1 MLVDIAANLAAAAG
15 KAPATSEKQSLLRKL
30 DEHRELMDDP
40 LYMTATMRAN
50 LTNQIQA
57 VDESRGRV
65 QRDINR
71 NIRLDESEASMTSL
85 LDQQKTKD
93 AYDVRKNLLREFP
106 ELHDHGRMVTL
117 IHRASDI
124 QQTLVKPS
132 SELPKTLSEA
142 APSKSLSTIVLTTLV
157 GNPAPDL
164 QSEIQYL
171 RAGGSILAFDG
182 EIGETKVAPICWLCK
197 RHASG
202 PIVGRRGRVAKRLV
216 NLGSDSLSQRRWRG
230 RMAGGN

>member
-1 MLVDIAANLAAAAG
+1 
-15 KAPATSEKQSLLRKL
+15 
-30 DEHRELMDDP
+30 MDNP
-40 LYMTATMRAN
+40 LYMTGDDAHEFG
-50 LTNQIQA
+50 
-57 VDESRGRV
+57 ESDPRGGRISRQRV

-132 SELPKTLSEA
+132 SEVAQDAVRSA
-142 APSKSLSTIVLTTLV
+142 A
-157 GNPAPDL
+157 
-164 QSEIQYL
+164 
-171 RAGGSILAFDG
+171 
-182 EIGETKVAPICWLCK
+182 
-197 RHASG
+197 
-202 PIVGRRGRVAKRLV
+202 
-216 NLGSDSLSQRRWRG
+216 
-230 RMAGGN
+230 